1 MTTRAVHI
9 ELVSDFT
16 TSAFLNALNG
26 FSDRR
31 GKSIVIYFDNET
43 KYVSKN
49 NRLKEV
55 YQLFQSKEHQKTTR
69 KHTSGHGCIV
79 EFYTIPFL
87 PSLWRIMKGCS
98 EIHEGDI

>member
-31 GKSIVIYFDNET
+31 GKNIVIYFDNET

-49 NRLKEV
+49 NRLKEI
-55 YQLFQSKEHQKTTR
+55 YQLFQANEHQEMTR
-69 KHTSGHGCIV
+69 NTQADMGA
-79 EFYTIPFL
+79 T
-87 PSLWRIMKGCS
+87 
-98 EIHEGDI
+98 